1 MHGTSREGKT
11 KAAHA
16 RARLGLPFRPLAAD
30 VRLTMLSEVV
40 NLTVRERSLN
50 VGTFAFILSMERGGS
65 EYWYH
70 PDALHSFRNDGVTRG
85 KARQFQRTIPRKHDD
100 QDVIHYVQHGSSD
113 LEYPHGHLQGFGF
126 VPKSHEVASHV
137 QLEDS
142 VRPVTDVVP
151 TKGSAAGGNA
161 YH

>member
-1 MHGTSREGKT
+1 M
-11 KAAHA
+11 
-16 RARLGLPFRPLAAD
+16 
-30 VRLTMLSEVV
+30 
-40 NLTVRERSLN
+40 
-50 VGTFAFILSMERGGS
+50 
-65 EYWYH
+65 
-70 PDALHSFRNDGVTRG
+70 
-85 KARQFQRTIPRKHDD
+85 
-100 QDVIHYVQHGSSD
+100 IHYVQHGSSD

-151 TKGSAAGGNA
+151 TKGSAAGGDA